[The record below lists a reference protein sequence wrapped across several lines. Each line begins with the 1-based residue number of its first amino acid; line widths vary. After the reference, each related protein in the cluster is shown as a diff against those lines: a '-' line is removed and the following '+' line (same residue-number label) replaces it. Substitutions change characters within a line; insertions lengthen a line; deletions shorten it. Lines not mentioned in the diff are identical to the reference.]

1 MIAAGPAGPEE
12 DGDVMTLRFGSRF
25 LVAGLLALLASPAV
39 LAQFPG
45 GPGGRG
51 GPGFGQADLAI
62 VEQFDRD
69 GNGWL
74 NVEER
79 KAAREFVATQGGGRG
94 GGGGFGRGGFGRGG
108 MAVGSPGPKVEAASV
123 EPVADSVPLYDPFT
137 VRTLF
142 FEFENSDWEQE
153 LAAFKNTDVEVPA
166 TMTVDG
172 KRYEKVGMSFRGN
185 SSFMMVPEGL
195 KRSFNVSVDLINEN
209 QHVLGFRTLNLM
221 NGVNDPTFM
230 RGVLFADI
238 AAAYVPTARANFV
251 RVVVNGESWGIYT
264 NLEQINRDFVEDR
277 FNGENGVRWKVPG
290 NPGSRAGLEYI
301 GDDPEPYKQLFEI
314 KNKDNQRSWEALV
327 ALTKALNT
335 TPPDQLEAA
344 LSQILDIDGAL
355 KFLALD
361 NVLVN
366 SDGYWTRGSDYYL
379 YLDEAGKFHVLPGD
393 TNETFSSE
401 GGRGGGPGGRGRRG
415 GPMPP
420 PGGPTANGSPAPP
433 TDVVIGRGFG
443 GGGGGPMMMGG
454 GGPTL
459 DLLVGLDDPTKPLR
473 SKLLAV
479 PALRDRYLSYC
490 RDIAQSRL
498 DWEKLGATARRYH
511 DAIKAHVETDTR
523 KMVTND
529 QFAAGLDELRTF
541 IEARRTYVLNYKKP

>member
-1 MIAAGPAGPEE
+1 
-12 DGDVMTLRFGSRF
+12 MTPRSRSR
-25 LVAGLLALLASPAV
+25 LSVAGAIAVMASSN
-39 LAQFPG
+39 LFAQFPG
-45 GPGGRG
+45 GPGDAG
-51 GPGFGQADLAI
+51 GAAFGFGPQQDLAV
-62 VEQFDRD
+62 VEKFDAD

-79 KAAREFVATQGGGRG
+79 KAAREFVGAQGSGRGFGGR
-94 GGGGFGRGGFGRGG
+94 GFGRGGFGRGG
-108 MAVGSPGPKVEAASV
+108 GVASGSPGPKVDAAGV
-123 EPVADSVPLYDPFT
+123 KPVADSVPLYDALT
-137 VRTLF
+137 VRTIF

-153 LAAFKNTDVEVPA
+153 LAAFKGTDVEVPA
-166 TMTVDG
+166 TMTVEG

-195 KRSFNVSVDLINEN
+195 KRSFNVSVDLINEDQN
-209 QHVLGFRTLNLM
+209 VLGFRTLNLM

-238 AAAYVPTARANFV
+238 AASYVPTARANFV
-251 RVVVNGESWGIYT
+251 RVVINGESWGIYT

-290 NPGSRAGLEYI
+290 SPGSRAGLEYI
-301 GDDPEPYKQLFEI
+301 GDDPEAYRRLFEI
-314 KNKDNQRSWEALV
+314 KNKDNRRSWEALV
-327 ALTKALNT
+327 NLTKVLNT
-335 TPPDQLEAA
+335 TPADQLEVA
-344 LSQILDIDGAL
+344 LSPILNIDGAL

-379 YLDEAGKFHVLPGD
+379 YLDESGRFHVLPGD

-401 GGRGGGPGGRGRRG
+401 GGRGGGPGGRGGRRG

-420 PGGPTANGSPAPP
+420 PGGPANGSQAPP

-459 DLLVGLDDPTKPLR
+459 DLLVGIDDPTKPLR

-479 PALRDRYLSYC
+479 PALRERYLAYC
-490 RDIAQSRL
+490 RDIAQNWL
-498 DWEKLGATARRYH
+498 DWQKLGASARRYH
-511 DAIKAHVETDTR
+511 DVIAPHVETDTR
-523 KMVTND
+523 KMVTNE
-529 QFAAGLDELRTF
+529 QFAASLEELRTF
-541 IEARRTYVLNYKKP
+541 VEARRTYVLNYGRP